1 MKKDLEDVDIKRI
14 AESLHTTEQRI
25 TGLFKRRTLHRT
37 QTCHL
42 ILDRSISKIE
52 AGTAIFIGENYEVV
66 WGFPKIHRAMMLQ
79 SALLKHFTTQTVAV
93 EEKMN
98 GYNTRVA
105 TINNRIIA
113 LTRGGHI
120 CPYTTEKADS
130 LIPENIFIDHP
141 EWVLCGEMVGPD
153 NPYVPKETY
162 GIKSLQFFLFDIR
175 EKKTGKP
182 LPVQERREIAEEYG
196 IQSTRL
202 FGTYPLDEAYDEI
215 TEIIRML
222 GASEREGVVIKD
234 PQMRDPPL
242 KYTSSQSNC
251 NDLKYAFTYYHDYA
265 RSFFYSRVMR
275 EAFQSIEWKEGH
287 AELEQ
292 RCAQLGEHIL
302 QPMIQS
308 IKKVQSGEKLVE
320 NVKIRVKR
328 IETAEK
334 FKKHLRT
341 LGIDA
346 VFNKPVK
353 INDEYLIEIQ
363 KINQRTNDKTESILH
378 GHTRG

>member
-1 MKKDLEDVDIKRI
+1 MNEDLEDVDIKRI
-14 AESLHTTEQRI
+14 AELLHTNEQRI

-37 QTCHL
+37 PAGHL
-42 ILDRSISKIE
+42 ILDRSVSQIE
-52 AGTAIFIGENYEVV
+52 GGTAIFPWEKYEVV

-79 SALLKHFTTQTVAV
+79 PALLSHFTTERVAV

-105 TINNRIIA
+105 TINNRIVA

-120 CPYTTEKADS
+120 CPYTTEKAES
-130 LIPENIFIDHP
+130 LLPEKIFTDHP

-162 GIKSLQFFLFDIR
+162 GIESLQFFLFDIR

-182 LPVQERREIAEEYG
+182 LTIRERRENAEKYG
-196 IQSTRL
+196 MQTTKL
-202 FGTYPLDEAYDEI
+202 FGIYPLGVACKKI
-215 TEIIRML
+215 KEIIQML
-222 GASEREGVVIKD
+222 GTSGREGVVIKD
-234 PQMRDPPL
+234 PEMQDPPL

-275 EAFQSIEWKEGH
+275 EAFQSVEWKEGP
-287 AELEQ
+287 AEIEA
-292 RCAQLGEHIL
+292 RSAQLGENIL
-302 QPMIQS
+302 KPMIQS
-308 IKKVQSGEKLVE
+308 IKKVQSGERLVE
-320 NVKIRVKR
+320 NVKIRVKS
-328 IETAEK
+328 IQTAEK

-346 VFNKPVK
+346 TFNKPVK
-353 INDEYLIEIQ
+353 IKDEYLIEIQ
-363 KINQRTNDKTESILH
+363 KINQRTTDKTESILH
-378 GHTRG
+378 GHTHS